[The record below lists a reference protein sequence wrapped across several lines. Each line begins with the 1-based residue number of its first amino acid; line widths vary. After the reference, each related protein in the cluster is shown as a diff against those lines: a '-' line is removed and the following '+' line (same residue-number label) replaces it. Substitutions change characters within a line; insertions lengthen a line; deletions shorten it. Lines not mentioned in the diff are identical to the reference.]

1 MRRPTAS
8 RWCSAVASIVAFR
21 GAVAVAV
28 VVVGML
34 LLMPS
39 AFEVA
44 EELRLHWCSK
54 SDFKAYLAACTAKH
68 RLATAA
74 VVSAASA

>member
-21 GAVAVAV
+21 GAVSV